1 MARQQQDIDE
11 LFDVRNHFYI
21 GNYQQCINEAQKI
34 KPSSPEVAMERNVFL
49 YRAYIA
55 QRKFRVV
62 LDEINNSSPPDLQPL
77 KTLADY
83 FANPHH
89 REAIVAELDKAASHS
104 NLDNHNF
111 LIVAAT
117 IYYHEKNL
125 EGALRILHDVDHLEC
140 MALTLQI
147 YLKMD
152 RLDLARKE
160 LKAMQEKDD
169 DATLTQLAQAWLNIT
184 SGGDKLQDAYYIFQ
198 EMIDKH
204 SSTSMLL
211 NGQATCFIGQAKYEE
226 AETALQEAL
235 DKDSNN
241 PDTLINMIVL
251 SQHMG
256 KPPEVANR
264 YLSQLKDSHLE
275 HPFVKE
281 YLQKEIEF
289 HRLKKQYSSSA

>member
-1 MARQQQDIDE
+1 MIT
-11 LFDVRNHFYI
+11 
-21 GNYQQCINEAQKI
+21 NEKI
-34 KPSSPEVAMERNVFL
+34 LILQSASPEVVLERDVFL

-62 LDEINNSSPPDLQPL
+62 LDEINNSSPLDLQPL
-77 KTLADY
+77 KTLAEY
-83 FANPHH
+83 FAFPNR
-89 REAIVAELDKAASHS
+89 REAILTELDRAA
-104 NLDNHNF
+104 NNAAAENHNF
-111 LIVAAT
+111 MIVAAT

-125 EGALRILHDVDHLEC
+125 ESALRILHNTDHLEC
-140 MALTLQI
+140 LALTLQI

-160 LKAMQEKDD
+160 LKAMQDKDD
-169 DATLTQLAQAWLNIT
+169 DATLTQLAQAWVNIS
-184 SGGDKLQDAYYIFQ
+184 SGGEKLQDAYYIFQ

-226 AETALQEAL
+226 AENALQESL

-264 YLSQLKDSHLE
+264 YLSQLKDSNLD

-281 YLQKEIEF
+281 YLQKEVEF
-289 HRLKKQYSSSA
+289 QRLRKQYSSSA

>member
-1 MARQQQDIDE
+1 MARQQQDVDE

-34 KPSSPEVAMERNVFL
+34 KPSSPEVTMERDVLL

-62 LDEINNSSPPDLQPL
+62 LDEINNLSPPELQPL

-83 FANPHH
+83 FANPYR
-89 REAIVAELDKAASHS
+89 REAIIAELDKEASHP
-104 NLDNHNF
+104 NFDNHNF

-125 EGALRILHDVDHLEC
+125 EAALRILHDVDHLEC

-152 RLDLARKE
+152 RPDLARKE
-160 LKAMQEKDD
+160 LKTMQEKDD
-169 DATLTQLAQAWLNIT
+169 DATLTQLAQAWVNIT

-226 AETALQEAL
+226 AETALQESL

-289 HRLKKQYSSSA
+289 HRLKEQYSSSA

>member
-1 MARQQQDIDE
+1 MARQQTDVDE
-11 LFDVRNHFYI
+11 LFDVKNHFYI
-21 GNYQQCINEAQKI
+21 GNYQQCINEAQKV
-34 KPSSPEVAMERNVFL
+34 KSTLPEVILDRDVFL

-62 LDEINNSSPPDLQPL
+62 LDEINNSSSPDLQPL
-77 KTLADY
+77 KTLAEY
-83 FANPHH
+83 FAFPNR
-89 REAIVAELDKAASHS
+89 REAIVGELDKVANNATT
-104 NLDNHNF
+104 DNHNF
-111 LIVAAT
+111 MIVAAT

-125 EGALRILHDVDHLEC
+125 ESALRILHNTDHLEC

-169 DATLTQLAQAWLNIT
+169 DATLTQLAQAWVNIS
-184 SGGDKLQDAYYIFQ
+184 SGGEKLQDAYYIFQ

-226 AETALQEAL
+226 AENALQESL

-264 YLSQLKDSHLE
+264 YLSQLKDSNLD

-281 YLQKEIEF
+281 YLQKEVEF
-289 HRLKKQYSSSA
+289 QRLRKQYSSSA